1 MKKEAVKKLLSIII
15 GAIIASTISTVI
27 YFYFISDCN
36 WVLYGIILFLFNL
49 ISMYFV
55 IVIINKSVAKSKK
68 NLPDKNIF
76 LS

>member
-1 MKKEAVKKLLSIII
+1 MKKEAVKKLLLIIA
-15 GAIIASTISTVI
+15 GAIIASSISTII

-68 NLPDKNIF
+68 NLPDKNIL

>member
-1 MKKEAVKKLLSIII
+1 MKKEAVKKLLLIIA
-15 GAIIASTISTVI
+15 GAIIASSISTII